1 MLSLH
6 TVLYTDSLLLHMGF
20 NKMAVIN
27 ISSCEGKSFAYVL
40 LRTDTRRPEK
50 LLFTEGCGTHHELLL
65 CKAPVHQFGCRAL
78 STKPSPRP
86 KSRTRPSSRE
96 RFLKGLLEVPPGLL
110 QRLLKTRPL
119 SYFAPFG

>member
-20 NKMAVIN
+20 DKTAVIN
-27 ISSCEGKSFAYVL
+27 IRSCEGKGFAYVL

-78 STKPSPRP
+78 STKPHPHDRNHGRGHRP
-86 KSRTRPSSRE
+86 GSVSS
-96 RFLKGLLEVPPGLL
+96 KASWKCL
-110 QRLLKTRPL
+110 QA
-119 SYFAPFG
+119 SCSVY